1 MNYVILALFL
11 SLFIVLIVLVNR
23 MFNQWMTYKER
34 NWAFQLK
41 SDNNKALSTLRIT
54 AYERVVIMLER
65 ISPSSLVMRQNVT
78 GSSAAL
84 LQLELIRGV
93 REEFEHNISLQL
105 YVSDDTWD
113 KVRNAKD
120 EVVELIKEAFL
131 QVKPE
136 SSAIDLSREIFKLEA
151 ARGNKAVRAA
161 LDAIRD
167 ELESKY

>member
-1 MNYVILALFL
+1 
-11 SLFIVLIVLVNR
+11 

-136 SSAIDLSREIFKLEA
+136 SPAIDLSREIFKLEA